1 MPHSHAELATWL
13 VAFAKRHG
21 DGPWMNVTAQ
31 ELGLTR
37 TELRRLLSGKDQ
49 LTDDHPVICEAVR
62 ILVKEKSALNKL
74 HCQILGLEK
83 IAPHE
88 VNLVED

>member
-21 DGPWMNVTAQ
+21 EGPWMNVTAQ

-37 TELRRLLSGKDQ
+37 TEFRRLLSGKDQ
-49 LTDDHPVICEAVR
+49 MTDDHEVIVR
-62 ILVKEKSALNKL
+62 AYTILERERWMASSLL
-74 HCQILGLEK
+74 DQMDGREE
-83 IAPHE
+83 IAPLE
-88 VNLVED
+88 VSLVED

>member
-13 VAFAKRHG
+13 VKFAKRHG
-21 DGPWMNVTAQ
+21 EGPWMNVTAQ

-37 TELRRLLSGKDQ
+37 TAFRRLLSGKDE
-49 LTDDHPVICEAVR
+49 LTESHSVIVHAYA
-62 ILVKEKSALNKL
+62 ILEREKRTASRLMG
-74 HCQILGLEK
+74 QIEGEYE
-83 IAPHE
+83 IEPHE

>member
-21 DGPWMNVTAQ
+21 EGPWMNVTAE

-37 TELRRLLSGKDQ
+37 TAFRRLLSGKDQ
-49 LTDDHPVICEAVR
+49 LTDDHPVIREAVR
-62 ILVKEKSALNKL
+62 ILVKERSVNTAL
-74 HCQILGLEK
+74 HAQICGMEN
-83 IAPHE
+83 IVPHE